1 MKSLNL
7 SGNRIK
13 EISELLP
20 LANLKELEVLD
31 LFNNEVTNVQNY
43 REKIFDAIKSLKYLD
58 GWVFFIGNKLFRVG
72 FYMFKRLR
80 YDKNNEEAP
89 SDADDDDANHVDDE
103 SDNGM

>member
-58 GWVFFIGNKLFRVG
+58 G
-72 FYMFKRLR
+72 
-80 YDKNNEEAP
+80 
-89 SDADDDDANHVDDE
+89 
-103 SDNGM
+103 